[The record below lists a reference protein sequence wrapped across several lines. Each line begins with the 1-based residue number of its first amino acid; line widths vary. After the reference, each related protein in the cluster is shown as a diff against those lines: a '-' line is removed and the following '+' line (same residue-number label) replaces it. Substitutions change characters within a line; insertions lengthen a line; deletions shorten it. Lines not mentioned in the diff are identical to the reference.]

1 MATAERT
8 YPVTEGLTALK
19 LAGTIQQIIQS
30 EGQGQLGIKIKE
42 GAGWTLFF
50 DSGRVVWAS
59 GGEHRWRRWYRQLRQ
74 LRIHP
79 HSIDTPMEGYPLQM
93 EHFVLTQLYKQRRI
107 TRKSMQFAID
117 NTVNEVLFDAFLAA
131 GDIIEVSCNT
141 NQGQDMPESPVTVL
155 GSYDESI
162 ARAHASLRAWQVT
175 ELGIRS
181 PNLAPCVNEAN
192 LRQHGRALPESHER
206 FLNILNG
213 KRSIRDLAVKV
224 QKDLTTLARL
234 LSVYCEQG
242 IVELVQV
249 EDLPQPQAAPATSG
263 APPSPGPVATVAP
276 ESSVTSINSHAPAP
290 TGAKSVITPV
300 ANTPATPAAPT
311 APEAL
316 KQNPLIMCIDDSPQI
331 CYIMEQMLTDAGY
344 RVVCVQEAVEA
355 VSTILRNKPAFIFLD
370 LVMPVASGYELCKQI
385 RRVSAFK
392 DIPIVILTGNDG
404 VIDRVRAKMVG
415 ATDFVGKPVKAD
427 KILPLL
433 EKHLTEA
440 GYALIQA
447 S

>member
-79 HSIDTPMEGYPLQM
+79 HSIDAPMEGYPLQM

-141 NQGQDMPESPVTVL
+141 NQVQDMPESPVTVL

-175 ELGIRS
+175 ELGVQS

-192 LRQHGRALPESHER
+192 LRQYGRALPESHER
-206 FLNILNG
+206 FLNILSG
-213 KRSIRDLAVKV
+213 KRSVRDLAVKV

-249 EDLPQPQAAPATSG
+249 EDLPHPQAATASSAAPSPGTTATIAPERAVTSTGINASTPAVTTGFAPGASAPASPAATAAPAT
-263 APPSPGPVATVAP
+263 
-276 ESSVTSINSHAPAP
+276 
-290 TGAKSVITPV
+290 
-300 ANTPATPAAPT
+300 
-311 APEAL
+311 L

-355 VSTILRNKPAFIFLD
+355 VSTILRSKPAFIFLD

-433 EKHLTEA
+433 EKNLKEA
-440 GYALIQA
+440 GYELSLAT
-447 S
+447 